1 MADQKLRMA
10 IAARAATLM
19 YTREESEYFSAK
31 RKAARERG
39 VNPTYQPHDLPSNAE
54 IRERLL
60 AYAELMEGPA
70 RRDVLRDMRLEALSW
85 MHRLVRFKPHLIG
98 SVLTGHV
105 RKGSDIDLHVFSN
118 SLEAVTAV
126 LDEERVDYTVERKR
140 VVKHHVE
147 RVYRHVHV
155 AGKHPIELTTY
166 RADEVNYPF
175 RSSITGQRIERA
187 DVAEV
192 ISLIEREHP
201 GAAPARTGDDAADEA
216 ANEIDVAFMYRLLL
230 EPLAGVA
237 QSPKHHPEGDAL
249 THSLQVFLL
258 ALADAPHDSEL
269 LGAALLHDVGKAID
283 PQDHVAAGLEALDG
297 LVSDRTAWLIE
308 HHMLAHRVRDRT
320 IGHRAL
326 ARLVEHPDFEDLM
339 RLEAWDRGGRRRGVR
354 VPGVED
360 AVARLVG
367 GA

>member
-1 MADQKLRMA
+1 MADPKLRMA

-70 RRDVLRDMRLEALSW
+70 RTDVLRDMRLEALAW

-126 LDEERVDYTVERKR
+126 LDEERADYTVERKR
-140 VVKHHVE
+140 VVKHHQE

-155 AGKHPIELTTY
+155 NGAFPVELTTY

-175 RSSITGQRIERA
+175 RSSITGKRIERA

-192 ISLIEREHP
+192 IALVEREHP
-201 GAAPARTGDDAADEA
+201 DATPARTGDDAADEA
-216 ANEIDVAFMYRLLL
+216 HTDIDVAFMYRLLL
-230 EPLAGVA
+230 EPLAGVH
-237 QSPKHHPEGDAL
+237 QSPRHHPEGDAL

-258 ALADAPHDSEL
+258 ALDEAPHDHEL
-269 LGAALLHDVGKAID
+269 LAAALLHDVGKAID
-283 PQDHVAAGLEALDG
+283 PADHVGAGLEALDG

-308 HHMLAHRVRDRT
+308 HHMLAHQVRDRT

-339 RLEAWDRGGRRRGVR
+339 RLEAWDRGGRKRGVR
-354 VPGVED
+354 VPTVED
-360 AVARLVG
+360 ALARLMSTD
-367 GA
+367 

>member
-118 SLEAVTAV
+118 SLGAVTAV

-140 VVKHHVE
+140 VIKHHKSGFT
-147 RVYRHVHV
+147 
-155 AGKHPIELTTY
+155 ATFTS
-166 RADEVNYPF
+166 RANT
-175 RSSITGQRIERA
+175 RSS
-187 DVAEV
+187 
-192 ISLIEREHP
+192 
-201 GAAPARTGDDAADEA
+201 
-216 ANEIDVAFMYRLLL
+216 
-230 EPLAGVA
+230 
-237 QSPKHHPEGDAL
+237 
-249 THSLQVFLL
+249 
-258 ALADAPHDSEL
+258 
-269 LGAALLHDVGKAID
+269 
-283 PQDHVAAGLEALDG
+283 
-297 LVSDRTAWLIE
+297 
-308 HHMLAHRVRDRT
+308 
-320 IGHRAL
+320 
-326 ARLVEHPDFEDLM
+326 
-339 RLEAWDRGGRRRGVR
+339 
-354 VPGVED
+354 
-360 AVARLVG
+360 
-367 GA
+367 